1 MQMMTGAALS
11 LRLDVARLLLL
22 PTATLPSFTASGA
35 LIASLIVIAASSE
48 AMAGGTSKGLLTVS
62 ATVAPTAEV
71 TTLDA
76 VNVARY
82 DATRSPVRLRAT
94 RGVAY
99 RIYVAAGRTETS
111 PVRRQPRA
119 PHVSRRSGD
128 TLWMTIDW

>member
-1 MQMMTGAALS
+1 
-11 LRLDVARLLLL
+11 
-22 PTATLPSFTASGA
+22 
-35 LIASLIVIAASSE
+35 
-48 AMAGGTSKGLLTVS
+48 MAGGTSKGLLTVS

-76 VNVARY
+76 VNVARH

-94 RGVAY
+94 RGAAY

-111 PVRRQPRA
+111 PVRHQPRA
-119 PHVSRRSGD
+119 PQVSRRSGD

>member
-1 MQMMTGAALS
+1 
-11 LRLDVARLLLL
+11 
-22 PTATLPSFTASGA
+22 
-35 LIASLIVIAASSE
+35 
-48 AMAGGTSKGLLTVS
+48 MAGGTSKGLLTVS
-62 ATVAPTAEV
+62 ATVVPTAEV

-76 VNVARY
+76 VNVARH

-119 PHVSRRSGD
+119 PQVSRRSGD